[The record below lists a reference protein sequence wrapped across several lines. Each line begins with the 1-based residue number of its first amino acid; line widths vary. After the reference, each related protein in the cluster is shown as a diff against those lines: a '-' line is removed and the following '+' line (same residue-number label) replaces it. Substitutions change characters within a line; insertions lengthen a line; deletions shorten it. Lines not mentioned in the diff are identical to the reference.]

1 MSKELINPN
10 WHVILIHYP
19 LGVFVLGML
28 IELLSFLY
36 RRSAVRIA
44 GRYMIVLGALSMM
57 PAALSGLYA
66 MANVVRM
73 DLPENTSDPDRPWSE
88 AMAAS
93 QMNTEQKE
101 LLTQHAWAQAGGTAL
116 AVLLV
121 TIMVGCSDGMR
132 RKLYFPVGL
141 GLLFS
146 LVVLTWGSYKGGEMV
161 YRHGT
166 GVLRVQ
172 EKGAMPDS
180 SQPKP
185 TESAADE
192 QTEKKFGPE
201 YYAPPLQAH
210 VVLAGLSVALAFGA
224 LGLSMRSIAIADEPW
239 DRPEPERLTH
249 GPMVVTPPPD
259 MLSAP
264 TALRG
269 PADDLDVVRSLNP
282 DADLDAGRPRLP
294 VSRLWLFAALVGIGA
309 SATGLWFLVGLDESR
324 TWEPNRLWAMISG
337 SQRRLW
343 HVIAGGTIIA
353 LPLILA
359 IVMRVSR
366 KPKFML
372 TVLGL
377 LIVLAVALQAWLG
390 TLLML
395 DTPGGSVMRFNG
407 TGADTSTTSPATAP
421 AEPADPFEKPAEAAP
436 AEAAPAG
443 TGPTDAAP
451 ADDAPADD
459 AAATSAEPDAEPAKA
474 R

>member
-1 MSKELINPN
+1 VSKEFINPN

-36 RRSAVRIA
+36 RRSAVRVA
-44 GRYMIVLGALSMM
+44 GRYMIVLGALSMI
-57 PAALSGLYA
+57 PTALSGLYA

-73 DLPENTSDPDRPWSE
+73 ELPENASDPDRPWRE
-88 AMAAS
+88 VFAAS
-93 QMNTEQKE
+93 QMNGEQKE
-101 LLTQHAWAQAGGTAL
+101 FLTRHAWAQAGATAL
-116 AVLLV
+116 AVVLV
-121 TIMVGCSDGMR
+121 TIMVGCSDGTR
-132 RKLYFPVGL
+132 RKLYFPIGL

-146 LVVLTWGSYKGGEMV
+146 LVVLTWGSYYGGEMV

-172 EKGAMPDS
+172 EKGTMPETS
-180 SQPKP
+180 EPKP

-192 QTEKKFGPE
+192 QTEKKFGLE
-201 YYAPPLQAH
+201 QYAPPLQAH

-239 DRPEPERLTH
+239 DRPEPERMTH

-282 DADLDAGRPRLP
+282 DADLDEGRPRLP
-294 VSRLWLFAALVGIGA
+294 VSRIWLIASLVGIGA

-324 TWEPNRLWAMISG
+324 TWEPKRLWAMISP

-343 HVIAGGTIIA
+343 HVIAGGAIFG

-377 LIVLAVALQAWLG
+377 LLVLAVALQVWLG

-407 TGADTSTTSPATAP
+407 TGADTSTTAPATAP
-421 AEPADPFEKPAEAAP
+421 AEPADPFEKPAEGAP
-436 AEAAPAG
+436 AETAPAD
-443 TGPTDAAP
+443 TSPTDAAP
-451 ADDAPADD
+451 ADDA
-459 AAATSAEPDAEPAKA
+459 AAGNAEPEAEPAKA